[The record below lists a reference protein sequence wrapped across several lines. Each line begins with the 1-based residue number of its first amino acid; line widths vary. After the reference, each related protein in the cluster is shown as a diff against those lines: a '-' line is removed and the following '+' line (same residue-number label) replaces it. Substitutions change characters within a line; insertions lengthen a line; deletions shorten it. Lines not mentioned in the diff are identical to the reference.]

1 MSPKTSSRCSPS
13 PSWSLMVRI
22 RTGVL
27 NMRISA
33 MPAQVFL
40 NTVVGGELIA
50 NAVTSEIESQQVE
63 IMPFKKSLI
72 NVVTFSWGGGLKGD
86 DT

>member
-1 MSPKTSSRCSPS
+1 
-13 PSWSLMVRI
+13 
-22 RTGVL
+22 
-27 NMRISA
+27 MRISA

-63 IMPFKKSLI
+63 LMPFKKS
-72 NVVTFSWGGGLKGD
+72 FD
-86 DT
+86 